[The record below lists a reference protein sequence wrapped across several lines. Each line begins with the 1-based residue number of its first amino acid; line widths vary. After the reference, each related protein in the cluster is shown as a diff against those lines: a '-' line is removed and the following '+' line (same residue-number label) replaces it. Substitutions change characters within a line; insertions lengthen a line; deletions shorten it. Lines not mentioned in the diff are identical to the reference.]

1 MKNFFLF
8 IIRFVL
14 VSVLV
19 FSCSTESN
27 TFINRSYHGTT
38 ARYNGYFNANELLR
52 LGITS
57 YRISLKEN
65 YYDILT
71 IDPLPDEKSVMSLYP
86 AIDTAI
92 VKCTKVIQNH
102 SMPSNDR
109 PAMKKEEHNP
119 WIDENWL
126 TIGKASFYRRDYD
139 AALKNFRFIKKFYQN
154 DPTLYYAE
162 LWIAKTNIE
171 LKNYTDAG
179 LNLEKLDKAIEEEKA
194 RKESKKESP
203 KQKTDKEDKK
213 EKPAK
218 FPKKI
223 KFDLAKT
230 KANLALKTNNKEDAI
245 KFLKESLKY
254 AKKKT
259 DKARINFILG
269 QLLEAN
275 GNREEAK
282 YHYTKV
288 LKYNAAY
295 ELLFSAKIKRAFMG
309 GSAKLKKELMKM
321 LRDPKNAEYRDQ
333 IYYALADM
341 EFQQG
346 NIEGGKVN
354 LTLCAF
360 YSTTNTRQKGM
371 AYEKLGNM
379 SFNERNY
386 ISAQKYYDSCATVIP
401 VDYPNAE
408 GIKMR
413 VIKLA
418 DLVVAVERANFEDSV
433 QMIAKLSEKERIKFI
448 ENVIEETKKAEEIRK
463 KQEARRLLELQKNQA
478 AEQNGGGVNKWYW
491 NNPKTR
497 ADGYDEF
504 RRIWGSDRVNEDN
517 WRRSE
522 KIILANFKEEDTNS
536 IENSTELPELKDT
549 LRVEYLLKNI
559 PLTDSLYQL
568 SQQKMVEA
576 YYNAGIIYKDQL
588 KENQL
593 AEVQFKKVI
602 GQTFNNPF
610 TLLAA
615 YQLYR
620 LFEVNDVSKASD
632 YKNYIL
638 NNYPNSDYANFLRDP
653 EYFIKKKEYD
663 KIASDEYLTTLER
676 YNEELYPLV
685 ILKTTEIIETQP
697 ENLFR
702 SKYMLLKAMSIG
714 MMNDV
719 KNDMIP
725 VLEAIVREYP
735 DTDEFKRAQQMLLIL
750 KNGVSTNKEVDF
762 TENSIY
768 EYDENSTYYLL
779 IFLEDKQ
786 SSNTEKGNVVDF
798 NREFFSRLELKVSS
812 KVFGS
817 SQNVVFIDE
826 FENEATVKEYVSTFQ
841 SSRKHILKL
850 QNNKMVFI
858 SKKNLKT
865 LFETQNLEEYE
876 KFSLKYF

>member
-1 MKNFFLF
+1 MKNFFRF
-8 IIRFVL
+8 ISGCIL
-14 VSVLV
+14 VSVLA

-57 YRISLKEN
+57 YRTTLKEN
-65 YYDILT
+65 YYEVLS
-71 IDPLPDEKSVMSLYP
+71 IDPLPDEKEVMALYP

-139 AALKNFRFIKKFYQN
+139 AALKNFRFIKKFYKN
-154 DPTLYYAE
+154 DPTLYVAE

-171 LKNYTDAG
+171 LKNNTDAG
-179 LNLEKLDKAIEEEKA
+179 FNLENLDKAIEEEKA
-194 RKESKKESP
+194 LKEANKGVSKLKSN
-203 KQKTDKEDKK
+203 KDDKED
-213 EKPAK
+213 KPAK

-230 KANLALKTNNKEDAI
+230 KANLALKNNNKEDAI
-245 KFLKESLKY
+245 KFLKESLEF

-269 QLLEAN
+269 QLLEAT

-282 YHYTKV
+282 YHYSKV
-288 LKYNAAY
+288 LKYNANY

-346 NIEGGKVN
+346 NKEGGKVN

-386 ISAQKYYDSCATVIP
+386 ISAQKYYDSCASVIP
-401 VDYPNAE
+401 ENYPNAE

-418 DLVVAVERANFEDSV
+418 DLVVAVERAHFEDSV

-463 KQEARRLLELQKNQA
+463 KQEARRLLELQKNQV
-478 AEQNGGGVNKWYW
+478 AEQSGGGVNKWYW
-491 NNPKTR
+491 NNPKTK

-504 RRIWGSDRVNEDN
+504 RRLWGSDRVNEDN

-522 KIILANFKEEDTNS
+522 KIIVATFKEGDTTVLDS
-536 IENSTELPELKDT
+536 IPLIAEIKDT
-549 LRVEYLLKNI
+549 LTVDYLLKNI
-559 PLTDSLYQL
+559 PLTDSAYQL

-576 YYNAGIIYKDQL
+576 YYNAGVIYKDQL
-588 KENQL
+588 KETQL
-593 AEVQFKKVI
+593 AEAQFTKVLE
-602 GQTFNNPF
+602 QTFDNPF
-610 TLLAA
+610 TLLSAF
-615 YQLYR
+615 QLYK
-620 LFEVNDVSKASD
+620 LFEENDVVKATE

-653 EYFIKKKEYD
+653 EYFIKKKEFD
-663 KIASDEYLTTLER
+663 RIASDEYLTTLER
-676 YNEELYPLV
+676 YNEELYALF
-685 ILKTTEIIETQP
+685 ILKASDVIDNQP
-697 ENLFR
+697 ENIFR
-702 SKYMLLKAMSIG
+702 AKYMLLKAMSIG

-719 KNDMIP
+719 KDEMVP
-725 VLEAIVREYP
+725 VLENIVKDYP
-735 DTDEFKRAQQMLLIL
+735 DTEEFERAKELLKIIE
-750 KNGVSTNKEVDF
+750 KGVSDNKKVDF
-762 TENSIY
+762 TDKSIY
-768 EYDENSTYYLL
+768 EYNEDDTYYLL
-779 IFLEDKQ
+779 VFLEDKQ
-786 SSNTEKGNVVDF
+786 SSNTEKGDIVDF
-798 NREFFSRLELKVSS
+798 NREFYSRLNLKVSA
-812 KVFGS
+812 KIFGS

-826 FENEATVKEYVSTFQ
+826 FENEATVKEYVSTFHAT
-841 SSRKHILKL
+841 RKHISKL
-850 QNNKMVFI
+850 HNNKMIFI

-865 LFETQNLEEYE
+865 LFETQKLDEYE
-876 KFSLKYF
+876 VFSLKHF